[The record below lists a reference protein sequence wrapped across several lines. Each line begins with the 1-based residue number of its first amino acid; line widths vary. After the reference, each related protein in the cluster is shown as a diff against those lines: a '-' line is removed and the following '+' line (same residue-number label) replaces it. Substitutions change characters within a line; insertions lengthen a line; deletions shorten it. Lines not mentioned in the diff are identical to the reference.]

1 MRQHPLQKNIP
12 TLGYIIN
19 NWPRTKPI
27 LQKFVVSRHSLPNLL
42 KLCNVCLNELK
53 VFREKE
59 ILKPLKKVTRLC
71 LINKTYNSY
80 HDCHHFKAVIVIA
93 SIIAKKSKLSKREK
107 VLLILIALCHDI
119 DHQGRRIISEP
130 YYQEKKSF
138 IIFKRSFYK
147 TLYKNSECKRIR
159 RIFLNTYFPNKPAKV
174 EDVLEK
180 IILDADIL
188 ASIMFDVAT
197 GLNFA
202 KRLKHEL
209 KIASNSED
217 LLKTFLHSLDNKSLY
232 MDSSKKLC

>member
-130 YYQEKKSF
+130 YYQEKVLLFLKDLLQN
-138 IIFKRSFYK
+138 
-147 TLYKNSECKRIR
+147 LYKNSECKRIR
-159 RIFLNTYFPNKPAKV
+159 RIFLNTYFPIN
-174 EDVLEK
+174 
-180 IILDADIL
+180 
-188 ASIMFDVAT
+188 
-197 GLNFA
+197 
-202 KRLKHEL
+202 
-209 KIASNSED
+209 
-217 LLKTFLHSLDNKSLY
+217 LLKLKMY
-232 MDSSKKLC
+232 

>member
-80 HDCHHFKAVIVIA
+80 HDCHHFGSDCYN

-107 VLLILIALCHDI
+107 
-119 DHQGRRIISEP
+119 
-130 YYQEKKSF
+130 SF
-138 IIFKRSFYK
+138 VNI
-147 TLYKNSECKRIR
+147 NC
-159 RIFLNTYFPNKPAKV
+159 
-174 EDVLEK
+174 
-180 IILDADIL
+180 
-188 ASIMFDVAT
+188 IMP
-197 GLNFA
+197 
-202 KRLKHEL
+202 
-209 KIASNSED
+209 
-217 LLKTFLHSLDNKSLY
+217 
-232 MDSSKKLC
+232 